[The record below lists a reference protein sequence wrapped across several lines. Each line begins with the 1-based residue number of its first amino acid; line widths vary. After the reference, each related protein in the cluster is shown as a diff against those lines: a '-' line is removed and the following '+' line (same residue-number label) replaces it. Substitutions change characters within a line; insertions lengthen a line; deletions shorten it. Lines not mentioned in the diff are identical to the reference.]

1 MKKSIVGVVILRAA
15 VVLELICVKTVVNIL
30 VFALVVSARVD
41 EVTVVTSALEFAAAV
56 PRFVDVVFDAWID
69 ALTDVIIGVMHAIR
83 AGILDD
89 VNVDS
94 FAAVMAVL
102 EFSIS
107 TPLGDFCCWAAFDCR
122 LMAAL
127 DCDRVL
133 QACMPSYH
141 VC

>member
-1 MKKSIVGVVILRAA
+1 MRTIVVPAATIASELAGTIPHPAA
-15 VVLELICVKTVVNIL
+15 VVPG
-30 VFALVVSARVD
+30 VS
-41 EVTVVTSALEFAAAV
+41 
-56 PRFVDVVFDAWID
+56 IN
-69 ALTDVIIGVMHAIR
+69 ALTDPMIGVMHGS
-83 AGILDD
+83 GID
-89 VNVDS
+89 VLADMNVDS

-122 LMAAL
+122 LVAAL